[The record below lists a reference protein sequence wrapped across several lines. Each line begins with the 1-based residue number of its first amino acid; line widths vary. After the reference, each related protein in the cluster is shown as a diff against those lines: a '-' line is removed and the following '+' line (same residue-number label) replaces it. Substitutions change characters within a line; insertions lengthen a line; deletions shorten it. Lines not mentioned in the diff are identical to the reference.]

1 MTKRILR
8 MLVVLVCFPAHAI
21 VSMEGLH
28 LGAATDGLTGGASL
42 GASGALGNSERVR
55 INSTG
60 HMLYQHDASRYF
72 FTLQYAYGE
81 SNGKED
87 QNRTYSHVRRIHAL
101 TSKMDWELF
110 AQLENDKFSRLS
122 LRAITGL
129 GLRFSMYK
137 TPRSVIYLGL
147 GGFYNY
153 EDIQDKENLSDSG
166 TQQNIKG
173 NVYLVL
179 QKKLLENVTLISTTY
194 LHPVL
199 REPNDFRLLEE
210 GKIKFHL
217 SNKLSLNLNV
227 QIKHDNRPP
236 QLVEKTDINYST
248 KLEYVF

>member
-1 MTKRILR
+1 MIKKILL
-8 MLVVLVCFPAHAI
+8 MLAALVCFPAHAI

-28 LGAATDGLTGGASL
+28 LNEAIDGLTGSASL
-42 GASGALGNSERVR
+42 GANGALGNSERVR
-55 INSTG
+55 INGTG

-72 FTLQYAYGE
+72 VTLQYAYGE
-81 SNGKED
+81 SNGRED
-87 QNRTYSHVRRIHAL
+87 QNKTYSHVRRIHAL
-101 TSKMDWELF
+101 TPKTDWELF
-110 AQLENDKFSRLS
+110 VQLENDKFSRLN
-122 LRAITGL
+122 LRAVAGL

-137 TPRSVIYLGL
+137 TPHSVIYLGL

-153 EDIQDKENLSDSG
+153 EDIKDKENLSDSG
-166 TQQNIKG
+166 IQQEIKG
-173 NVYLVL
+173 NAYLVL
-179 QKKLLENVTLISTTY
+179 QKKLLKNVTLISTTY

-227 QIKHDNRPP
+227 QIKYDNRPP